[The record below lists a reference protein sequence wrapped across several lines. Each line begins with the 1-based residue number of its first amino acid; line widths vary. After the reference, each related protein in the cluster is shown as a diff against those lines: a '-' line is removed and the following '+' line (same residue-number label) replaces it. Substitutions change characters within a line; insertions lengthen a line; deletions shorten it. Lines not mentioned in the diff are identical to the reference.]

1 MQNTNQ
7 ISYSEIWES
16 VMREAVGSQ
25 RPRLRRVANLL
36 TVGNSDSSCAFLSGV
51 FRVQLFCDV
60 LTILPSQSF
69 VRFVVLCALCD
80 LSKRN
85 PNVPSMSDRS
95 RLNYLNRFTCHT

>member
-25 RPRLRRVANLL
+25 RPRLRRVTQRIHKEL
-36 TVGNSDSSCAFLSGV
+36 LSGV

-60 LTILPSQSF
+60 LTFLPSQSF